1 MTNTDYSEDT
11 LVERPAIALF
21 SQLGYDTANCF
32 YEKVGTSDSTL
43 GRETTEEVVLVPK
56 LRSALQKLNPDLAE
70 KNGNG
75 EAINL
80 AIEELTR
87 DRGAMSL
94 VQANREVYKLLK
106 DGVKVAFENDEGEES
121 DETVRIIDWN
131 DSENN
136 DFFLAS
142 QFWITSPSGIYK
154 KRPDL
159 IGFVNGLP
167 LIFIELKKS
176 HGKIEHA
183 YKHNLKD
190 YKTTIP
196 QVFWYNALVILS
208 NGSQAKVGSMT
219 AGWEHFA
226 DWKRINSEGE
236 QGVIS
241 LETLIRGTCGRQQL
255 IDLAENFTLFDES
268 KGGVAKVTAKN
279 HQFLGVNNAVDAL
292 SEIKENQGRL
302 GVFWHTQGSGKSFSM
317 AFFAQKVLRKL
328 TGNWTFVVITDRQDL
343 DKQIYKNFANTG
355 VVTEDCQAESG
366 AHLKQLLSED
376 HRFIFTLIQKF
387 GTKPGETYPKLSDRS
402 DIIVMTDEA
411 HRSQYDTLALNM
423 RNALPNAA
431 FIGFTG
437 TPLMAGEEKTKEV
450 FGDYVSIYN
459 FQQSIEDGATVP
471 LFYENR
477 IPELQLAN
485 ENFKEDL
492 EALVDAVDLDEEQ
505 NKKLEREFA
514 REYHLITRDDRLE
527 KVAEDLVS
535 HFMGR
540 KQSGKGMVICIDK
553 VTAVKMYDKVQ
564 KYWKAYLGGLK
575 AQLAA
580 NGGLYS
586 VASDSMLTGNT
597 ETVSLAAETPKPPS
611 PLPEVGEGSQFGIDE
626 ARRRELQQQIDFME
640 QTDMAVIV
648 SAQQNEIEDFKTKG
662 LNIEPHRTRMVKED
676 METKFKAPDDP
687 FRLVFVCAMWLT
699 GFDSPSVSTIY
710 LDKPMKNHTLMQTIA
725 RANRVFKDK
734 YNGLIVDYVGVF
746 RNLEKALAIYGSS
759 SGGGVDDGECPIEKK
774 EELVEDLRLAI
785 AEAVAFCKERGVD
798 LDAILKADGFQKI
811 AFLDDAATSL
821 VDKQVAEAVDDA
833 VEQVIINDKLKKK
846 YLSLANQVIRLY
858 KAILPDPS
866 ANEFAPVK
874 TCLAVLADK
883 IRTFTEEANIDE
895 VMDQVSELLD
905 ESIATKGYVIHTT
918 ESTALLDLSQVDF
931 DALKAHFEK
940 GRKRTE
946 AEKLKKAVGDK
957 LNNMVTLNKTR
968 ADLIEKF
975 KKLIDEY
982 NKGLDVDGFFA
993 KLTDFVKELS
1003 AEDQRGVAEQLTEE
1017 ELALF
1022 DLLTK
1027 PEVDLTEKEK
1037 AEVKKVAR
1045 MLLQTLKEAKLV
1057 LDWRKKQRTRA
1068 DVYSTV
1074 KTVLDELPRAY
1085 STELYEQ
1092 KCDAVYQHIYDSY
1105 QGEGASIYAPH

>member
-1 MTNTDYSEDT
+1 MSTDYSEDT
-11 LVERPAIALF
+11 LVEQPAIALF
-21 SQLGYDTANCF
+21 AELGFETANCF
-32 YEKVGTSDSTL
+32 HEKVGTSDSTL
-43 GRETTEEVVLVPK
+43 GRETTEQVVLVPK
-56 LRSALQKLNPDLAE
+56 LRAALGKLNPDLD
-70 KNGNG
+70 G

-94 VQANREVYKLLK
+94 VQANRDVYKLLK
-106 DGVKVAFENDEGEES
+106 DGVKVAFENDEGEET

-131 DSENN
+131 NPEKN

-142 QFWITSPSGIYK
+142 QFWVSSPSGIYK

-176 HGKIEHA
+176 HGKIQHA
-183 YKHNLKD
+183 YQHNLRD
-190 YKTTIP
+190 YKNTIP

-208 NGSQAKVGSMT
+208 NGSQAKVGSVT

-241 LETLIRGTCGRQQL
+241 LETLIRGTCGKQQL
-255 IDLAENFTLFDES
+255 IDLIENFTLFDEG
-268 KGGVAKVTAKN
+268 KGGVAKINAKN
-279 HQFLGVNNAVDAL
+279 HQFLGVNNAVHAL
-292 SEIKENQGRL
+292 AAIQQNNVSGKGGRL

-317 AFFAQKVLRKL
+317 AFFSQKVLRKV
-328 TGNWTFVVITDRQDL
+328 TGNWTFLVITDRNDL
-343 DKQIYKNFANTG
+343 DSQIYKNFANTG

-387 GTKPGETYPKLSDRS
+387 GVKPGEKYPKLSDRS

-450 FGDYVSIYN
+450 FGEYVSIYN

-485 ENFKEDL
+485 EHFKEDL
-492 EALVDAVDLDEEQ
+492 ESLVEAAELNDDQE
-505 NKKLEREFA
+505 KKLEREFA

-540 KQSGKGMVICIDK
+540 FEFGGNDDAQSSVGKGMVICIDK

-580 NGGLYS
+580 TTGDA
-586 VASDSMLTGNT
+586 VAYFDRNPATMVTGNADGL
-597 ETVSLAAETPKPPS
+597 SIAAEPPADY
-611 PLPEVGEGSQFGIDE
+611 ET
-626 ARRRELQQQIDFME
+626 AKRRGLERKIAFME
-640 QTDMAVIV
+640 RTDMAVIV
-648 SAQQNEIEDFKTKG
+648 SQQQNEVEHFQEKG
-662 LNIEPHRTRMVKED
+662 LDIGPHRVRMVKED
-676 METKFKAPDDP
+676 METKFKDADDP

-734 YNGLIVDYVGVF
+734 HNGLIVDYVGVF

-759 SGGGVDDGECPIEKK
+759 SGGGVEPGECPIEKK
-774 EELVEDLRLAI
+774 EALVEDLRLAI
-785 AEAVAFCKERGVD
+785 AEAVDFCEQRGAN
-798 LDAILKADGFQKI
+798 LQSIIDANVKDFQKI
-811 AFLDDAATSL
+811 RQQDYAAFLL
-821 VDKQVAEAVDDA
+821 VDATVRGAVDDA
-833 VEQVIINDKLKKK
+833 VEEIIVNDELKKRF
-846 YLSLANQVIRLY
+846 LSLANQVNRLF

-866 ANEFAPVK
+866 ANEFAAIRS
-874 TCLAVLADK
+874 CLIVLAEK
-883 IRTFTEEANIDE
+883 IRNFTEEVSIDE
-895 VMDQVSELLD
+895 IMDAVGDLLD
-905 ESIATKGYVIHTT
+905 ESIATKGYVIHAT
-918 ESTALLDLSQVDF
+918 EETSLLDLSQVDF

-946 AEKLKKAVGDK
+946 AEKLKRVVGAK
-957 LNNMVTLNKTR
+957 LTDMVSLNKTR
-968 ADLIEKF
+968 VDLMEKF

-1003 AEDQRGVAEQLTEE
+1003 TEEQRGISEQLSEE

-1022 DLLTK
+1022 DILTK
-1027 PEVDLTEKEK
+1027 PEIDMTDAEK
-1037 AEVKKVAR
+1037 ADVKKVAR

-1068 DVYSTV
+1068 DVYTTV

-1085 STELYEQ
+1085 STELYQQ
-1092 KCDAVYQHIYDSY
+1092 KCATVYQHVYDSY
-1105 QGEGASIYAPH
+1105 QGEGNSIYS